1 MICIDKPMPKCC
13 DECFALDD
21 NGDYPFCLIS
31 QEQRGY
37 TFPIREKRMPNC
49 PLITI
54 DKDHISKEELRKLQ
68 LLMFLTL
75 DLRDMR
81 NPTEEEKESVNEY
94 IEKHSIKTG
103 VNIFDILEEPN
114 KNCSTCGYPS
124 HSFACD
130 TCEGY
135 SNWWSLE

>member
-49 PLITI
+49 PLIEREFKKITI
-54 DKDHISKEELRKLQ
+54 
-68 LLMFLTL
+68 
-75 DLRDMR
+75 
-81 NPTEEEKESVNEY
+81 EY
-94 IEKHSIKTG
+94 IS
-103 VNIFDILEEPN
+103 
-114 KNCSTCGYPS
+114 
-124 HSFACD
+124 
-130 TCEGY
+130 
-135 SNWWSLE
+135 